1 MYATIVVA
9 MNDNQVKPIVDEISS
24 WALTDFF
31 VHPNPLRSVIILFLS
46 IVIAFWLSKIVA
58 NIIIII
64 AQKVAVRSDN
74 ESNTLKSIKLR
85 QVETYLGVTVAAVRA
100 LIVII
105 VSYIAWRLLSPEGSE
120 QLGGSGAAAIG
131 ASAAFI
137 VIGGQTV
144 GTILR
149 DITAGATMIAE
160 QWFKVGDHVKIE
172 PFWDMSGVVE
182 RMTLRSTKVRRLSGE
197 VVWIHNQQIAAV
209 HVLPNGVRSMTVNIF
224 VNDKAE
230 GEKLVK
236 SVLSKLP
243 VGPLMLAQP
252 MKLRKIDTWGEDLW
266 LISVDGK
273 TIPGREWLIEQHF
286 VSALMKKNGKTS
298 SKNTIITE
306 DPIVIFDDPET
317 SKRFR
322 RAIRVSKDS

>member
-1 MYATIVVA
+1 
-9 MNDNQVKPIVDEISS
+9 MNDAQVQPIVEEINS
-24 WALTDFF
+24 WAITDFF
-31 VHPNPLRSVIILFLS
+31 IHPNPLRSVIILFLS
-46 IVIAFWLSKIVA
+46 IIVAFWLSKIVA
-58 NIIIII
+58 NFIILV
-64 AQKVAVRSDN
+64 AQKVATRSDN

-85 QVETYLGVTVAAVRA
+85 QVETYLGITVAAVRA
-100 LIVII
+100 FIAIV
-105 VSYIAWRLLSPEGSE
+105 VGYITWRLISPEGSE

-172 PFWDMSGVVE
+172 PFWDLSGVVE
-182 RMTLRSTKVRRLSGE
+182 RLTLRSTKVRRLSGE
-197 VVWIHNQQIAAV
+197 TVWIHNQQIQAV
-209 HVLPNGVRSMTVNIF
+209 HVLPSGVRSITVNIF
-224 VNDKAE
+224 VNNDQA

-236 SVLSKLP
+236 SVTSNLP
-243 VGPLMLAQP
+243 TGPMMLAQP
-252 MKLRKIDTWGEDLW
+252 MKVRKTEKWGDNLW

-273 TIPGREWLIEQHF
+273 TVPGREWLIEQHF
-286 VSALMKKNGKTS
+286 VSVLIKKNGKLS
-298 SKNTIITE
+298 AKGTIITE
-306 DPIVIFDDPET
+306 TPIVIYDDPET

-322 RAIRVSKDS
+322 RAVRVQHEAQ